1 MNSPRPDPIIPDHEV
16 LRKIGGGAY
25 GEVWLARGVTGA
37 LRAVKV
43 LWREDFEDERSFERE
58 FEGILK
64 FEPISR
70 DHPGMVNI
78 LHVGRSPDSKSFYY
92 YVMELGDDV
101 IAGRDINPVEYE
113 ARTLRSD
120 TKRTPG
126 QRLDTGFCIDVGVR
140 LAEALRHLHDNGLAH
155 RDVKPANVIFVSGR
169 AKLADIGLVAAR
181 GQRTFVGTEG
191 FVPPEGPGSAQADV
205 YSLGKVLYEIASGK
219 DRMEFPELPDELPP
233 GSERKRWLQLNQII
247 CDICEPQLSKRRIS
261 TAGDLADALR
271 RLQEGKRRRRRRPIG
286 AIVAGCMVLG
296 LAAYG
301 TRDWIKHWFEPP
313 PPKAVKIPA
322 GIRITSAPSEANV
335 FLNSADGELVGTTPT
350 ETLAVHVGDTV
361 TYVLQKP
368 GYVDAELS
376 FVVPPSAAEE
386 VLLKPVELKFYSPPL
401 DAEPWADQLGQRYRW
416 VEDAHEAILPVGKAE
431 WEKYVKAKSPAA
443 QAEFVDVPASDGN
456 SKRSIVLTNPGDAQ
470 AFCWWL
476 ARGGNESGYLP
487 EGYQIEPLMEDGFK
501 APGVSEKA
509 RKAGLRPFRAKVSR
523 IPFGR
528 LVVTTDPAGAYV
540 SIRTAL
546 DGETAY
552 DRAWGALTIPELKPG
567 EEMEVIAWLD
577 GYKRVEKKIT
587 LKERE
592 TQELLLKLELNQSVV
607 MDKPSWTNG
616 LGMKFVPIVAGNVA
630 SGELMASVWETRV
643 QDFDAYLR
651 AKPGANEYPRAQLFQ
666 GPDPAQHP
674 VTSIS
679 REEARKFCEWLTE
692 KERKEERITEVH
704 RYRLPTDYEWSVMA
718 GLSEEIPNTSPAK
731 RDLQTKNPVFPW
743 GMIWP
748 PVINGKA
755 IGNFADIKALEAP
768 GVTPERIIPGYEDGF
783 ATTAPVNSDKF
794 QPNPLGLYHISGNVL
809 EWVDEDYSPTQD
821 YGVLRGG
828 SWKSYLPR
836 DLYTGYRLTQAMPV
850 PSPDGVMPRE
860 TTENSYGF
868 RIVLAK
874 EPLKPEVP
882 APGVNPDTTPGSNN
896 NGTDEDG

>member
-1 MNSPRPDPIIPDHEV
+1 MNNPRPDPIIPDHEV

-78 LHVGRSPDSKSFYY
+78 LHVGRSPDGKSFYY

-126 QRLDTGFCIDVGVR
+126 QRLDTGFCLDVGVR
-140 LAEALRHLHDNGLAH
+140 LAEALRHLHDHGLAH

-205 YSLGKVLYEIASGK
+205 YSLGKVLYEIATGK
-219 DRMEFPELPDELPP
+219 DRMEFPELPDELPS

-247 CDICEPQLSKRRIS
+247 CDTCEPHLSKRRIS
-261 TAGDLADALR
+261 TAGDLAEALR

-286 AIVAGCMVLG
+286 AIIAGFMVVG

-301 TRDWIKHWFEPP
+301 TRDWIKQWFEPP
-313 PPKAVKIPA
+313 PPKALKIAA
-322 GIRITSAPSEANV
+322 GIRITSEPPEASV
-335 FLNSADGELVGTTPT
+335 FANSADGELVGTTPT
-350 ETLAVHVGDTV
+350 ETLQVHVGDTV

-368 GYVDAELS
+368 GYSDAVLS

-386 VLLKPVELKFYSPPL
+386 TLLKPVELKIYAPPQP
-401 DAEPWADQLGQRYRW
+401 AENWVDQLGQRYRW
-416 VEDAHEAILPVGKAE
+416 VEDRHEAIAPVGEKE
-431 WEKYVKAKSPAA
+431 WNAYVEAKKPAA
-443 QAEFVDVPASDGN
+443 DAEFVEVTEGAG
-456 SKRSIVLTNPGDAQ
+456 KRRIVLTNPGDAQ

-476 ARGGNESGYLP
+476 ARTGHESGYLRQRDQIKP
-487 EGYQIEPLMEDGFK
+487 EMEEGFN
-501 APGVSEKA
+501 APGISERAK
-509 RKAGLRPFRAKVSR
+509 KQGLKPFRPSVSV
-523 IPFGR
+523 IPFAR
-528 LVVTTDPAGAYV
+528 LVVTTEPAGANV
-540 SIRTAL
+540 SVRTAL
-546 DGETAY
+546 DGETPQHQ
-552 DRAWGALTIPELKPG
+552 ALGQLTFEELKPG
-567 EEMEVIAWLD
+567 PIEVIAWLE
-577 GYKRVEKKIT
+577 GYKRVEQKMT
-587 LKERE
+587 LEE
-592 TQELLLKLELNQSVV
+592 NQTLELQIKLELNQSVV
-607 MDKPSWTNG
+607 MDKPWTNG
-616 LGMKFVPIVAGNVA
+616 LGMKFVPLVSGNVG
-630 SGELMASVWETRV
+630 SGDLMACIWETRM

-651 AKPGANEYPRAQLFQ
+651 ANPAANQTPRPQLFQ
-666 GPDPAQHP
+666 GTDPQRHP
-674 VTSIS
+674 VTSVS
-679 REEARKFCEWLTE
+679 REEAQNFCKWLTE
-692 KERKEERITEVH
+692 QERKQERITEVH
-704 RYRLPTDYEWSVMA
+704 RYRLPTDYEWSLMA
-718 GLSEEIPNTSPAK
+718 GLSDEIPNASPAK
-731 RDLQTKNPVFPW
+731 RDLQTTNPVFPW
-743 GMIWP
+743 GPIWLP
-748 PVINGKA
+748 MVNGKA
-755 IGNFADIKALEAP
+755 LGNFADAKALEAP
-768 GVTPERIIPGYEDGF
+768 GITPDRIIPGYNDGF
-783 ATTAPVNSDKF
+783 ATTAPVDTDSFPANA
-794 QPNPLGLYHISGNVL
+794 LGLHHISGNVL
-809 EWVDEDYSPTQD
+809 EWVEENYSPTQD

-850 PSPDGVMPRE
+850 ASPDGVLPPE
-860 TTENSYGF
+860 VTENTYGF

-874 EPLKPEVP
+874 ELPKFEV
-882 APGVNPDTTPGSNN
+882 APGSESDTAPVPNSSHSNN